1 MTEKEQITQMFIMQD
16 YAKDLL
22 FNSTTDIQIAGARSF
37 LNRINEELKTLYIP
51 TPIENV

>member
-1 MTEKEQITQMFIMQD
+1 MTEREQITQMFIMQD

-22 FNSTTDIQIAGARSF
+22 FNSTTKRQEENARSF
-37 LNRINEELKTLYIP
+37 LSRINEELKTLYIP